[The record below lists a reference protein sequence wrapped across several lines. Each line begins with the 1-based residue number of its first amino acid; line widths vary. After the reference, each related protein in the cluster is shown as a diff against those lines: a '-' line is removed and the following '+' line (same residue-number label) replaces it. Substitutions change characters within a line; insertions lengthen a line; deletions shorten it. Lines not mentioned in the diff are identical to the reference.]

1 MPRPSI
7 RPDDVESVFEASARG
22 VDRQYRLGIRV
33 AEDRAFALAARDV
46 QVIKPK
52 EAEQRIAPMLLSFM
66 NESRRLS
73 NTRMTRELR
82 VRLKYP
88 TPAAMLAA
96 VAPRALRKQLAL
108 PI

>member
-1 MPRPSI
+1 MSAWLDLVADAYQLPRP
-7 RPDDVESVFEASARG
+7 P
-22 VDRQYRLGIRV
+22 RV
-33 AEDRAFALAARDV
+33 GWE
-46 QVIKPK
+46 

-73 NTRMTRELR
+73 NVRMKHELH